1 MSSRADR
8 PYSSVR
14 GKPIGDDTVKA
25 RNDYLIAYNGISA
38 IMWSA
43 VLSQVIGTIFMRGWG
58 KVFENA
64 SDFTRMVQSLAVLEV
79 VHSAAG
85 EGCRVDVSG
94 MLDAND
100 VWQDW

>member
-1 MSSRADR
+1 MSSRAER

-14 GKPIGDDTVKA
+14 GKPIGEDTAKA

-43 VLSQVIGTIFMRGWG
+43 VLSQVIGTFVLRGWG
-58 KVFENA
+58 RVFENA
-64 SDFTRMVQSLAVLEV
+64 SDFTRMVQTLAILEV

-85 EGCRVDVSG
+85 E
-94 MLDAND
+94 
-100 VWQDW
+100 